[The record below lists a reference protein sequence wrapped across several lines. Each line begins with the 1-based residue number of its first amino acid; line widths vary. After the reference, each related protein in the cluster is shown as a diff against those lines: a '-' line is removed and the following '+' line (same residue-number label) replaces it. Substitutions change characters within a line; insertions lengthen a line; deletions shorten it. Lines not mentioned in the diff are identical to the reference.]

1 VREIAD
7 LKNIIN
13 EYINREV
20 VYEEGAHSEEIQK
33 EMKMIEEEIRITSN
47 EQQRTVIDVSKIKA
61 NFQQAI
67 IKLDS
72 ISNKVNN
79 LD

>member
-1 VREIAD
+1 MRM
-7 LKNIIN
+7 L
-13 EYINREV
+13 
-20 VYEEGAHSEEIQK
+20 
-33 EMKMIEEEIRITSN
+33 EEEIRVTTS

-72 ISNKVNN
+72 ISSKVR
-79 LD
+79 L